1 MVLANTRG
9 NDAEGLEVP
18 AESLPSKKTGFRA
31 YFCLSIIRMYRM
43 KNINVILACIC
54 SLFLFTGC
62 YTNILGDGIEPN
74 PNPTPNTEIE
84 EISIKCKLD
93 VAEDYNTDGLTALTM
108 AEKKESIDAD
118 FEISAIK
125 NGIPQLLF
133 IEDDDENVLMMS
145 RGIYEKGQ
153 TVEINA
159 ETTTLALVTL
169 HPMLGPITENYNEL
183 VQIIQTSE
191 YYQPLY
197 DEVKNCIENKKNIFD
212 ARNDQ
217 LMVALS
223 NLLNNLC
230 EDPSEYIQT
239 TRASIA
245 TRSRLAVNSYPIHV
259 SASGR
264 TLTMK
269 TIDLAPSYYGTVTT
283 PSGTV
288 KDLAVK
294 SAGNYAGFNY
304 ILNNS
309 SNLYG
314 TPETFYFNTEGNYRF
329 DLSRSNNQGL
339 VDFYTNMVNGILQ
352 ILGLRSDDLT
362 KDLIN
367 ALINQVRSAM
377 EEDENAN
384 WIAMCKSVIE
394 ICGNVLYQEI
404 IKDSGSSKI
413 FAAITGIAKG
423 VTWAIRLYD
432 GFTGNAN
439 AMGMFAWWF
448 KSPENINF
456 CLCYNNGTIE
466 SCTETELNMVSG
478 NNQIGEANQRLLL
491 PIKVKVVTKNDNG
504 VILPNIYQN
513 IKFKVDNNKGAVSAE
528 LVGTDDEASVYWTL
542 GDGNPGDVQKVTA
555 TVVDQITGED
565 ISDPVEFA
573 ATLKKT
579 SDITVRLDWHKLSGN
594 TDIDL
599 HVVDPFGEEIY
610 YAHSSSQ
617 SGGWLDRDD
626 VVGPGPEHI
635 YWENAPAGT
644 YKVKV
649 HYYDSESMAVT
660 TYKVTINANGES
672 HTYSGSLAY
681 HQEVTVASFTIPSTR
696 AADTQGNNII
706 ITPMS
711 DVENNK
717 VYPEKEKNS
726 YILLKPVHLMI
737 NR

>member
-1 MVLANTRG
+1 
-9 NDAEGLEVP
+9 
-18 AESLPSKKTGFRA
+18 
-31 YFCLSIIRMYRM
+31 M
-43 KNINVILACIC
+43 KNINVILACVC

-62 YTNILGDGIEPN
+62 YTNILGDGEFIDPN
-74 PNPTPNTEIE
+74 PNPQPDTEIE
-84 EISIKCKLD
+84 KISIKCKLG
-93 VAEDYNTDGLTALTM
+93 VAEDYNTDGLTALTI
-108 AEKKESIDAD
+108 AEQKESIDGY
-118 FEISAIK
+118 FEMSAIK

-212 ARNDQ
+212 ERNDQ

-269 TIDLAPSYYGTVTT
+269 TIDLAPSYYGDVID
-283 PSGTV
+283 PSGQST
-288 KDLAVK
+288 
-294 SAGNYAGFNY
+294 S
-304 ILNNS
+304 LNVRTKGGYNTLS
-309 SNLYG
+309 LFADTEYG
-314 TPETFYFNTEGNYRF
+314 TPTTYNFRESGNYKFSLSRNNIQGYTDF
-329 DLSRSNNQGL
+329 GIQILCNVTDILGIDIGNQDLSQLAVDLVRDGICDKTNYRDKSAVDYYKKVGAWFLEKIAVDGISLESLRTGL
-339 VDFYTNMVNGILQ
+339 FSGLSSIFKAVNGAYKIYGYFTGAAD
-352 ILGLRSDDLT
+352 ITSRIT
-362 KDLIN
+362 WWIN
-367 ALINQVRSAM
+367 AP
-377 EEDENAN
+377 ED
-384 WIAMCKSVIE
+384 
-394 ICGNVLYQEI
+394 
-404 IKDSGSSKI
+404 
-413 FAAITGIAKG
+413 
-423 VTWAIRLYD
+423 
-432 GFTGNAN
+432 
-439 AMGMFAWWF
+439 
-448 KSPENINF
+448 INF
-456 CLCYNNGTIE
+456 CLCYNNGKIE
-466 SCTETELNMVSG
+466 SCTEAELNKVSG
-478 NNQIGEANQRLLL
+478 DNQIGEANQRLLL

-504 VILPNIYQN
+504 LILPNIYQN

-555 TVVDQITGED
+555 TVVDQTTGEY
-565 ISDPVEFA
+565 ISDPVEFT
-573 ATLKKT
+573 ATLKKA

-610 YAHSSSQ
+610 FAHSSSQ

-660 TYKVTINANGES
+660 TYKVTINVNGES
-672 HTYSGSLAY
+672 RTYSGSLAY
-681 HQEVTVASFTIPSTR
+681 HQEATVASFTIPATR
-696 AADTQGNNII
+696 AANTQGNNII

-711 DVENNK
+711 NVENNK
-717 VYPEKEKNS
+717 VYPEKDKKIVVF
-726 YILLKPVHLMI
+726 Y
-737 NR
+737 

>member
-1 MVLANTRG
+1 MKKVNVL
-9 NDAEGLEVP
+9 LM
-18 AESLPSKKTGFRA
+18 
-31 YFCLSIIRMYRM
+31 CL
-43 KNINVILACIC
+43 C

-62 YTNILGDGIEPN
+62 YTNVIGDDMESN
-74 PNPTPNTEIE
+74 PNSKPDTKIE

-93 VAEDYNTDGLTALTM
+93 VTEDYNTDGLIALTLV
-108 AEKKESIDAD
+108 EQKESIDAD

-125 NGIPQLLF
+125 NGIPQLVF
-133 IEDDDENVLMMS
+133 IEDDNENVLMIS
-145 RGIYEKGQ
+145 RGIYEKDQ
-153 TVEINA
+153 LVEINA

-169 HPMLGPITENYNEL
+169 HPLLGPITENYNEL
-183 VQIIQTSE
+183 IQIIKTSE

-197 DEVKNCIENKKNIFD
+197 DEVKTCIENKKNIFN

-269 TIDLAPSYYGTVTT
+269 TIELAPSYIGTVTT
-283 PSGTV
+283 PSGSV
-288 KDLAVK
+288 RDLSVK
-294 SAGNYAGFNY
+294 STAGYSGWKFL
-304 ILNNS
+304 IKETP
-309 SNLYG
+309 NLYG
-314 TPETFYFNTEGNYRF
+314 TPETFSFTTNGNYIF
-329 DLSRSNNQGL
+329 DLSRSNR
-339 VDFYTNMVNGILQ
+339 DFVYNILKLSFE
-352 ILGLRSDDLT
+352 ILGIRKHDLT
-362 KDLIN
+362 QDFID
-367 ALINQVRSAM
+367 AMAAQVLAAM
-377 EEDENAN
+377 EEKENVNWLAMSKSIIEMLGNALYSEVLKDPSAN
-384 WIAMCKSVIE
+384 KF
-394 ICGNVLYQEI
+394 
-404 IKDSGSSKI
+404 
-413 FAAITGIAKG
+413 FAVVAGMAKG
-423 VTWAIRLYD
+423 VTWAYKLYD
-432 GFTGNAN
+432 GFTGSAN
-439 AMGMFAWWF
+439 AMGMLTWWYN
-448 KSPENINF
+448 SPKNINF
-456 CLCYNNGTIE
+456 CLCYNNGKIE
-466 SCTETELNMVSG
+466 SCTEAELNKVSG
-478 NNQIGEANQRLLL
+478 DNQIGEANQRLLL

-504 VILPNIYQN
+504 LILPNIYQN
-513 IKFKVDNNKGAVSAE
+513 IKFKVDNSKGAVSAE

-555 TVVDQITGED
+555 TVVDQTTGED
-565 ISDPVEFA
+565 ISDPVEFT

-579 SDITVRLDWHKLSGN
+579 SEITVRLDWHKLSGD

-626 VVGPGPEHI
+626 TVGPGPEHI
-635 YWENAPAGT
+635 CWENAPAGT

-649 HYYDSESMAVT
+649 HYYGSESKAVT
-660 TYKVTINANGES
+660 TYKVTINVNGES
-672 HTYSGSLAY
+672 RTYRGSLAY
-681 HQEVTVASFTIPSTR
+681 HQEVTVASFTIPATR

-711 DVENNK
+711 DIKDNK
-717 VYPEKEKNS
+717 IYPKKEK
-726 YILLKPVHLMI
+726 
-737 NR
+737 